1 MIVSK
6 LGSHLQVKSPVA
18 ENRGTCFYFTV
29 KLKRV
34 LDVIGNSPS
43 CDSLKL
49 KETVSQS
56 LSNIRVLVSDIVP
69 GQL

>member
-1 MIVSK
+1 MIVAK
-6 LGSHLQVKSPVA
+6 LGSQLQVKSPVA
-18 ENRGTCFYFTV
+18 ENRGTCFSFTV

-34 LDVIGNSPS
+34 QDVIENSSS

-69 GQL
+69 G